1 MFTSGNSSSTH
12 CAEAQRPDIQLT
24 DRARTAFDLDWALV
38 NLPSREVRAHHI
50 YGPQL
55 QKRVAREYER
65 DYNLTAA
72 KLAKTYGTS
81 PSWMQR
87 AIEKSGVELRPKG
100 ARRKP
105 RPYTDAQLRAEHE
118 GDRRSVRAIAQK
130 YSVGLNLVYRDMTR
144 LRIPL
149 HSVSEQRRLDQS
161 IN

>member
-12 CAEAQRPDIQLT
+12 CAEAQRPDIQVSS
-24 DRARTAFDLDWALV
+24 RTRPAFDLDWALV
-38 NLPSREVRAHHI
+38 NLPSREVRAHHV

-55 QKRVAREYER
+55 QKRVAQEYER
-65 DYNLTAA
+65 DYTLTAA

-81 PSWMQR
+81 PSWIQS
-87 AIEKSGVELRPKG
+87 AIENSGVERRPKG

-105 RPYTDAQLRAEHE
+105 RPYTDAQLRAEYE
-118 GDRRSVRAIAQK
+118 RDQRSVRAIAQK

-149 HSVSEQRRLDQS
+149 RGVSEQRRLDQS
-161 IN
+161 